1 MSYVRR
7 DASGRCLSR
16 MLGALAS
23 ILLGLL
29 ASACATAS
37 APRLDPRALILPTV
51 TPLPTATPTPTPVVT
66 PTATLFPRFYV
77 VQPGDT
83 LWSISRRFGVDIE
96 TLVQL
101 NELEDPNLLR
111 VGQELVIS
119 GRTTIS
125 GRELPT
131 PTPTPIRC
139 PEGCLTQLPG
149 CAIKA
154 VVARLDNARYYLLPE
169 DSLYP
174 LRAADLWFCREED
187 ARRAGWR
194 HWTPYGLE

>member
-1 MSYVRR
+1 MSSKRR
-7 DASGRCLSR
+7 GAWSRCLGCMIS
-16 MLGALAS
+16 ALAS

-29 ASACATAS
+29 ASACSATG
-37 APRLDPRALILPTV
+37 APQLDPRALILSTI
-51 TPLPTATPTPTPVVT
+51 TPRPTPTAAPTPAVT

-83 LWSISRRFGVDIE
+83 LWSIARAFGTDIE

-111 VGQELVIS
+111 VGQELVVS

-125 GRELPT
+125 GRKLPT

-139 PEGCLTQLPG
+139 PEGCQTQLPG
-149 CAIKA
+149 CTIKA

-169 DSLYP
+169 DPLYP
-174 LRAADLWFCREED
+174 QREADRWFCREED
-187 ARRAGWR
+187 ARRAGWLR
-194 HWTPYGLE
+194 WTPYGLE

>member
-1 MSYVRR
+1 MSRERR
-7 DASGRCLSR
+7 GAPGRCLSR
-16 MLGALAS
+16 IISALAGV
-23 ILLGLL
+23 LLGLL
-29 ASACATAS
+29 ASACSTTG
-37 APRLDPRALILPTV
+37 APRLDLRALLLNTV
-51 TPLPTATPTPTPVVT
+51 TPSPTPTATATPIMT

-83 LWSISRRFGVDIE
+83 LWSISRLFGVDVE

-111 VGQELVIS
+111 VGQELVVS
-119 GRTTIS
+119 GHTTIS

-131 PTPTPIRC
+131 PTPTSIRC
-139 PEGCLTQLPG
+139 PEGCQTQLPG
-149 CAIKA
+149 CDIKA

-174 LRAADLWFCREED
+174 LRAADRWFCREED

-194 HWTPYGLE
+194 RWTPFGLE